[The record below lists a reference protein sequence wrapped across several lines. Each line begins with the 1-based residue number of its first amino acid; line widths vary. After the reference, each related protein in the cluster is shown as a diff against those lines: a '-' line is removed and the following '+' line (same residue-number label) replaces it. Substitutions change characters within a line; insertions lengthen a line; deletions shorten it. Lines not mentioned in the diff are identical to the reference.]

1 MNLLDSFLCRTPVQQ
16 QDVWAVQLAA
26 VACLSIA
33 AKYEE
38 VYIPPN
44 IAAFQVSTKN
54 LSPVPNLD
62 LSPGCDLNGRQP
74 FHEGRLYCSLPP
86 HASSI

>member
-1 MNLLDSFLCRTPVQQ
+1 VNLLDSFLCRTPVQQ

-44 IAAFQVSTKN
+44 IAAFQVSTKT

-62 LSPGCDLNGRQP
+62 LSPGCDLNALVLFITTTCFLYLVP
-74 FHEGRLYCSLPP
+74 FN
-86 HASSI
+86 